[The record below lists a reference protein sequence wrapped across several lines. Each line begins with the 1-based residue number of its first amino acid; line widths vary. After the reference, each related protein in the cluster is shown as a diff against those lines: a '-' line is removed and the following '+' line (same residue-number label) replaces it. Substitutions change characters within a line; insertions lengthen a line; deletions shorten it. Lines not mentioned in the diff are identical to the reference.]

1 MKKNIFL
8 IVSCLLLFYKAETQ
22 IKCFIPKTSVN
33 AAIYIYDMQGTQVKK
48 LQINNRENI
57 SISIQG
63 SELKAGMYMYSL
75 IIDSKEIDT
84 KRMILTE

>member
-1 MKKNIFL
+1 
-8 IVSCLLLFYKAETQ
+8 
-22 IKCFIPKTSVN
+22 
-33 AAIYIYDMQGTQVKK
+33 MQGTQIKK